1 MNIQG
6 RSIIGRRG
14 IILLLAVAAVGAGLL
29 WWTMLNGVGT
39 ASAYGGPN
47 NGAVGNGVILDQHE
61 QPPIIACRLPPEPC
75 G

>member
-1 MNIQG
+1 MNNQG

-14 IILLLAVAAVGAGLL
+14 IVVSLVAAAAVAGVL
-29 WWTMLNGVGT
+29 WFGMLNGVGT
-39 ASAYGGPN
+39 ASADGGPY

-75 G
+75 A